1 MAPTASGLDVTVEM
15 SSYDSGDKDRD
26 DTLRGPDLF
35 SVAKFPQ
42 ARFTATQITKTATG
56 FDAVGKLTIRGV
68 ARDQHI
74 PFTLRTASEQGH
86 AVGYLTGKT
95 TIHRL
100 DFGVGQGEWKST
112 EWVGNDVTVSY
123 NVRLVAAP

>member
-1 MAPTASGLDVTVEM
+1 V
-15 SSYDSGDKDRD
+15 
-26 DTLRGPDLF
+26 
-35 SVAKFPQ
+35 
-42 ARFTATQITKTATG
+42 ATQITRTATG

-74 PFTLRTASEQGH
+74 PFTFRTANEQGH
-86 AVGYLTGKT
+86 AVGYLAGKT

-123 NVRLVAAP
+123 TLRLLAAP